1 MTTSDSMH
9 TLEEALRAQQV
20 AQVQVASASVPLAM
34 VGEAVF
40 LKVSL
45 NSTDTNVRLSFDPVS
60 VEDMRQTR
68 EVNRSIRLGFV
79 PPTVSTS

>member
-20 AQVQVASASVPLAM
+20 AQVQVASVSAPLSL